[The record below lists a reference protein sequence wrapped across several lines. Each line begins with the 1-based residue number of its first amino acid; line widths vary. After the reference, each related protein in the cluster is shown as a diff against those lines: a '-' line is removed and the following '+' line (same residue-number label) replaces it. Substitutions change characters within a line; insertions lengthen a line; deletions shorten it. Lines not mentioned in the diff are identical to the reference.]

1 MRNARSSLVD
11 ISAMYDIAPTIKTTA
26 NSEKPLMAADTYRKY
41 KDKFITSK
49 TVRQWPFLSRL
60 LLWQQVKQV
69 FFYCLYLS
77 TGPTGVPR
85 KAKEWISG
93 GCKPCKTR
101 RQASVPEENAK
112 QERNLKGTPNLS
124 FLHKFRV

>member
-49 TVRQWPFLSRL
+49 TVRQ
-60 LLWQQVKQV
+60 
-69 FFYCLYLS
+69 
-77 TGPTGVPR
+77 
-85 KAKEWISG
+85 
-93 GCKPCKTR
+93 
-101 RQASVPEENAK
+101 
-112 QERNLKGTPNLS
+112 
-124 FLHKFRV
+124 